1 MSISTLIREMT
12 AAGKIKN
19 QFIGR
24 EEMIAD
30 IYLNDYFYL
39 NTNCVPLAWI
49 CIYAGMLKIHNK
61 CMYY

>member
-1 MSISTLIREMT
+1 MT

-39 NTNCVPLAWI
+39 NTNCVPSMDLHLR
-49 CIYAGMLKIHNK
+49 GNVKNT
-61 CMYY
+61 